1 MKNDIKYLLMLYLK
15 NKIYTRNIYKN
26 GSSVIGSLW
35 KSRAFDTV
43 SLMPPALKPLIIIF
57 FPSSDIKWANSY

>member
-1 MKNDIKYLLMLYLK
+1 MLYLK

-26 GSSVIGSLW
+26 GSRVIRSLW

-43 SLMPPALKPLIIIF
+43 SLMPAALQPLIIIF
-57 FPSSDIKWANSY
+57 FPSSDIK